1 MRWCRLRLCFSRQL
15 FLLRQFPEPLAT
27 SAKSR
32 MKRPYAKRFLGSFEC
47 QNFLQGGQNIWEIRT
62 LSQQTGGTGSLP
74 GLIALKREAFFS
86 LCVQ

>member
-1 MRWCRLRLCFSRQL
+1 
-15 FLLRQFPEPLAT
+15 
-27 SAKSR
+27 